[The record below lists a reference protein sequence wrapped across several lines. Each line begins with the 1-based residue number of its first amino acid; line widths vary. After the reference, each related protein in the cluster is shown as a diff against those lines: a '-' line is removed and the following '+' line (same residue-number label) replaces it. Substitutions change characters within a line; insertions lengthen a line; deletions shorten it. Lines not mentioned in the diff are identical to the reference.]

1 MSRILGS
8 FLVSAVLLTASVSGL
23 DRPRAT
29 PPKKPAQKP
38 TPAPSAEAL
47 TFYSDTGVVN
57 LTVTVLDKE
66 GNLVTNLEAQ
76 DFQVFEDGRP
86 QRVEFFGRAQ
96 DRETDAT
103 TSRALVLDLGLLMD
117 TSESMLK
124 ELKLSQQAAIRFIE
138 SVPRARDLVMIFFDQ
153 DIQFSRYQSE
163 QQQGLFDRIQSQKGG
178 GWTALYDAIAVYIS
192 RAEDT
197 SGRKILVLFTDG
209 EDSRSVTSQSD
220 VMKLVRSSNVTM
232 YPIAFGQAFR
242 PGSTRGLQAK
252 AFLQALA
259 TTTGGDLF
267 SPSSS
272 RDLPVIYEKIQTQLG
287 AQYVIGFSS
296 DNSKRDGKFRKLK
309 VEAADPELRVRHRE
323 GYFSPK
329 DEAEKASR

>member
-1 MSRILGS
+1 MTRALGS
-8 FLVSAVLLTASVSGL
+8 LLASALFLAGPASGL
-23 DRPRAT
+23 DRPRASPKPQQPTPT
-29 PPKKPAQKP
+29 PPP
-38 TPAPSAEAL
+38 L
-47 TFYSDTGVVN
+47 TFSADTGVVN
-57 LTVTVLDKE
+57 LTITVLDKV

-86 QRVEFFGRAQ
+86 QRIEFVGRAQ

-103 TSRALVLDLGLLMD
+103 TSRALVLDLGLVMD

-138 SVPRARDLVMIFFDQ
+138 SVPRARDLTMIFFDQ
-153 DIQFSRYQSE
+153 DIQVSRYQSE

-209 EDSRSVTSQSD
+209 EDSRSATSLGE

-232 YPIAFGQAFR
+232 YSIAFGQAFR

-259 TTTGGDLF
+259 TTTGGDIF
-267 SPSSS
+267 SPASF
-272 RDLPVIYEKIQTQLG
+272 RDLPLIYDKIQTQLG

-296 DNSKRDGKFRKLK
+296 DNSKRDGKFRKLR
-309 VEAADPELRVRHRE
+309 VETADPELRVRHRE
-323 GYFSPK
+323 GYFSLSK
-329 DEAEKASR
+329 DEPKTGSR